1 QVSIVGE
8 SYLLHDKFVKK
19 DQLDDNDNADVTHL
33 EELLKNILQPLGLE
47 YKRYG
52 NSFVIQP
59 GTEDKKF
66 IRRAE
71 GKRIE
76 TQRHGVNS
84 GDQQKVYRLPAMRPL
99 ATLFLEKT
107 ITGKI
112 TDENNEPLPG
122 VNIVLKGTTTGTI
135 TDIDGNYRLTV
146 PDDATTLV
154 FSSVGYQT

>member
-1 QVSIVGE
+1 
-8 SYLLHDKFVKK
+8 
-19 DQLDDNDNADVTHL
+19 
-33 EELLKNILQPLGLE
+33 
-47 YKRYG
+47 
-52 NSFVIQP
+52 
-59 GTEDKKF
+59 
-66 IRRAE
+66 
-71 GKRIE
+71 
-76 TQRHGVNS
+76 

-154 FSSVGYQT
+154 FSSVGYQTEEINIGNQTVINLQLTPDVRALSEIVVVGFGEKEKKDLTGSISTVSADAIEKIGMSSPQFALQGN